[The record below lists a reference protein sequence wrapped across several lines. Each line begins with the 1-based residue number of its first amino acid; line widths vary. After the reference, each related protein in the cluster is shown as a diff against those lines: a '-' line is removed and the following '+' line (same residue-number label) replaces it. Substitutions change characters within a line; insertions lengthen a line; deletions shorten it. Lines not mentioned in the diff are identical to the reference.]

1 MDHVFPSSIS
11 LREQDQSPCHPCLSR
26 MSKHT
31 ASIDVNTLL
40 VARVVQ
46 AFLGFQVYREFLVS
60 PSGLAVLEHNPI
72 EKQQQQQHQNKHF
85 AKAGHKQQRG
95 KKLRK
100 LTRIGSVEW
109 NWKRHWNI
117 NFEVISV
124 LKRAGIRRGSR
135 INTDRFPKRTPKAWA
150 FSGLRGLAPPRL
162 NYLDFYSLKSPFLGF
177 RVIQMGYWPDFNLES
192 VFIFKNIKF

>member
-60 PSGLAVLEHNPI
+60 PSGLAALEHNPI
-72 EKQQQQQHQNKHF
+72 EKQQQQQNKHF
-85 AKAGHKQQRG
+85 AKPGHKQQRG

-100 LTRIGSVEW
+100 LTRIGI
-109 NWKRHWNI
+109 KC
-117 NFEVISV
+117 
-124 LKRAGIRRGSR
+124 LKLKAPLKHKFRGYFRIEKSR
-135 INTDRFPKRTPKAWA
+135 NQARI
-150 FSGLRGLAPPRL
+150 
-162 NYLDFYSLKSPFLGF
+162 
-177 RVIQMGYWPDFNLES
+177 
-192 VFIFKNIKF
+192 

>member
-85 AKAGHKQQRG
+85 AKLGHKQQRG

-100 LTRIGSVEW
+100 LTRIGSV
-109 NWKRHWNI
+109 
-117 NFEVISV
+117 
-124 LKRAGIRRGSR
+124 
-135 INTDRFPKRTPKAWA
+135 
-150 FSGLRGLAPPRL
+150 
-162 NYLDFYSLKSPFLGF
+162 
-177 RVIQMGYWPDFNLES
+177 
-192 VFIFKNIKF
+192 

>member
-1 MDHVFPSSIS
+1 
-11 LREQDQSPCHPCLSR
+11 

-72 EKQQQQQHQNKHF
+72 EKQQQQQNRHF
-85 AKAGHKQQRG
+85 AKPGHKQQRG

-100 LTRIGSVEW
+100 LTRIGSV
-109 NWKRHWNI
+109 
-117 NFEVISV
+117 
-124 LKRAGIRRGSR
+124 
-135 INTDRFPKRTPKAWA
+135 
-150 FSGLRGLAPPRL
+150 
-162 NYLDFYSLKSPFLGF
+162 
-177 RVIQMGYWPDFNLES
+177 
-192 VFIFKNIKF
+192 